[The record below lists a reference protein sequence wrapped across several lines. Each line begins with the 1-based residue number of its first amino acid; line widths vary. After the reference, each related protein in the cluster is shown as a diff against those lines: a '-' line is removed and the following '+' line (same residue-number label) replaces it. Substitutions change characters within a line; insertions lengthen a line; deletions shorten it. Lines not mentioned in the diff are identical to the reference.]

1 MMKANAIMKSLPHSL
16 SWSITY
22 PILVGA
28 AYVFLYW
35 HVMAD
40 LASDWSCDPNFS
52 HGFII
57 PLVFLYMIRH
67 KKHTLEAIDK
77 QPSNWGFLIL
87 GMGMVVY
94 IVGYLGAELF
104 FMRIS
109 MIITLTGIIAVYAGF
124 RVLTILAL
132 PLAYLLL
139 MIPVPAIIWNQIAF
153 PLQLFAAKM
162 ASHTIALA
170 GIPVFREGNILH
182 LANTSLEVIDACS
195 GIRSLTSLIALTWLF
210 AFIAEFS
217 LWKKWILFLSAIPI
231 AVMVNVIRLTI
242 TGMMAAW
249 IGPESAHGFLHDM
262 SGMIIFISAL
272 ILVFF
277 VFFILQKCKG

>member
-1 MMKANAIMKSLPHSL
+1 MEKSKQSL
-16 SWSITY
+16 SIIY
-22 PILVGA
+22 PILVGS

-40 LASDWSCDPNFS
+40 LASDWASDPNFS
-52 HGFII
+52 HGFIV
-57 PLVFLYMIRH
+57 PLVFLYMVWHR
-67 KKHTLEAIDK
+67 KYTLEAADRK
-77 QPSNWGFLIL
+77 TSNRGFLIL
-87 GMGMVVY
+87 GAGVVIY
-94 IVGYLGAELF
+94 IVGNLGAELF

-109 MIITLTGIIAVYAGF
+109 MIISLAGIIAVYAGF
-124 RVLTILAL
+124 RVLAILAV

-162 ASHTIALA
+162 AANTIVLT
-170 GIPVFREGNILH
+170 GIPVLREGNILH

-210 AFIAEFS
+210 AFIADFS

-231 AVMVNVIRLTI
+231 AVLVNVIRLTI
-242 TGMMAAW
+242 TAMMAAW
-249 IGPESAHGFLHDM
+249 IGPETAHGFLHDM
-262 SGMIIFISAL
+262 SGMIIFVSAL

>member
-1 MMKANAIMKSLPHSL
+1 MEKSQYTRSR
-16 SWSITY
+16 SIIY

-35 HVMAD
+35 HVMTD
-40 LASDWSCDPNFS
+40 LASDWACDPNFS
-52 HGFII
+52 HGFIV
-57 PLVFLYMIRH
+57 PLVFLYMVQH
-67 KKHTLEAIDK
+67 KKHMLEAIDK
-77 QPSNWGFLIL
+77 KPSNLGFVIL
-87 GMGMVVY
+87 GTGMLIY
-94 IVGYLGAELF
+94 IVGDLGAELF

-109 MIITLTGIIAVYAGF
+109 MIIALAGIIASYFGIK
-124 RVLTILAL
+124 VLGLLAV

-162 ASHTIALA
+162 SSQTIALA

-210 AFIAEFS
+210 AFISDFS
-217 LWKKWILFLSAIPI
+217 AWKKWILFLSAIPI
-231 AVMVNVIRLTI
+231 SVMVNVIRLTI

-249 IGPESAHGFLHDM
+249 IGPETAHGFLHDI
-262 SGMIIFISAL
+262 SGMVIFISAL

-277 VFFILQKCKG
+277 VFFILQKCRG